1 MKIVVMGGS
10 GLIGAK
16 LVTLLRAK
24 GHDALA
30 ASTRTGVNAITGEG
44 LHAALKG
51 ADVVVDVTNAPSW
64 APDEVMAFFRNST
77 INLTKAE
84 AEAGVKHHVVLSIVG
99 TDLMTDN
106 FYFRAKTAQ
115 EKLIEESGVPYT
127 IVRATQFFEF
137 IGGIA
142 DVNMVDGTVHI
153 PPGLFQPIAA
163 DDVTAIIADI
173 ALHAPQNGIVD
184 IAGPT
189 RAPFAEIVRTTLGAQ
204 GDAREVVVDPSA
216 KYFGGTVEET
226 SLVPTGEARIGST
239 ALDDWLESVSA

>member
-44 LHAALKG
+44 LQVALKG
-51 ADVVVDVTNAPSW
+51 ADVVIDVTNAPSW
-64 APDEVMAFFRNST
+64 NPDDVMAFFRDAT
-77 INLTKAE
+77 INLMKAE

-137 IGGIA
+137 ISGIA
-142 DVNMVDGTVHI
+142 DVNTVDGTVRI

-163 DDVTAIIADI
+163 DDVTDLIADI
-173 ALHAPQNGIVD
+173 ALHAPANGIVD

-189 RAPFAEIVRTTLGAQ
+189 RAPFAEIVATTLRAQ
-204 GDAREVVVDPSA
+204 GDAREVVTDPHA
-216 KYFGGTVEET
+216 KYFGGTVVQT
-226 SLVPTGEARIGST
+226 SLVPVGEARIGQTS
-239 ALDDWLESVSA
+239 LDDWLERVSA

>member
-77 INLTKAE
+77 LNLTKAE

-137 IGGIA
+137 ISGIA
-142 DVNMVDGTVHI
+142 DVNTVDGTVRI

-163 DDVTAIIADI
+163 DDVTALIADI
-173 ALHAPQNGIVD
+173 ALQAPQNGIVD

-204 GDAREVVVDPSA
+204 GDAREVVVDPNA